1 MQLLSGGG
9 GRCDGSTSPL
19 SSSSL
24 AAVLIFV
31 LQNTDT
37 VRMSFLGLAL
47 SAPLALIVLV
57 AYVLGAATGG
67 SLYAL
72 LRRSIQGSR
81 RVAR

>member
-1 MQLLSGGG
+1 MRWVYFSIVIVFV
-9 GRCDGSTSPL
+9 
-19 SSSSL
+19 

-57 AYVLGAATGG
+57 AYVLGAATGS
-67 SLYAL
+67 SLAPDSPL
-72 LRRSIQGSR
+72 GAS
-81 RVAR
+81 